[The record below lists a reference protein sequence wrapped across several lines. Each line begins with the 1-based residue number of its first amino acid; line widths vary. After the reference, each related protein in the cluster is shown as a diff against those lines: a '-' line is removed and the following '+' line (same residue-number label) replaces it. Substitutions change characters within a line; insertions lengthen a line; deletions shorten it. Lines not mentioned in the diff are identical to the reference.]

1 MDPVKLA
8 VTGATGATGR
18 EIVRAATARGHDV
31 TAIARDPAKAA
42 GLSAARLRICDL
54 SVAGPEELSE
64 IFSGHDAV
72 INAAGTLADGPAY
85 VPLVQRVIRAAADA
99 LGPGG
104 RFWLMGG
111 AGLLTVPG
119 TDITTLDLPGMPK
132 LFEAHRTNLHTVA
145 ASDLDWSMLCP
156 GPMIHAPD
164 GRPTDGLVIAADVW
178 PVKRPALAAFAPRPA
193 LVLAFRM
200 ALPQITI
207 YYEDAAHV
215 IIAHLERNSPLSRRR
230 VGIALP
236 HGQKRYK
243 KAARPVSR

>member
-1 MDPVKLA
+1 MKLA
-8 VTGATGATGR
+8 ITGATGATGR
-18 EIVRAATARGHDV
+18 EIVRAAVAHGHDV
-31 TAIARDPAKAA
+31 TAIARDPAKAV
-42 GLSAARLRICDL
+42 GLGAARLRICDL
-54 SVAGPEELSE
+54 SATDPAALAE

-85 VPLVQRVIRAAADA
+85 VPLVQRVTGAAAEA

-104 RFWLMGG
+104 RFWLLGG

-132 LFEAHRTNLHTVA
+132 LFEAHRANLQTVA
-145 ASDLDWSMLCP
+145 ATELDWSMLCP

-164 GRPTDGLVIAADVW
+164 GRPTDGLVIATDIW
-178 PVKRPALAAFAPRPA
+178 PVKRPALAGLAPRLA
-193 LVLAFRM
+193 LLLAFRT

-215 IIAHLERNSPLSRRR
+215 IIANLERNGPLSCRR

-243 KAARPVSR
+243 KTIRPASR